1 MALGRTI
8 RSSGDGGGGEQ
19 GTRPTVLTQ
28 ASPVASLT
36 QRGAAAGMFRVN
48 LSWNQQPSIPTPR
61 AEKGFRLLPQ
71 RLEPPSLLH
80 ARLVD
85 LDLGCLYEFNTGQRG
100 VVQALGHRRGSYE
113 RPPYIRLDQD
123 DRSGSA
129 TGENLFVNLDHAE
142 EFSRILFFVFA
153 YAGAFHGANGR
164 VTFIP
169 VAGTPLEVRLDA
181 PIPDARACAVAM
193 LTRHGSDL
201 VVQREMQY
209 TTGYQSELDRRY
221 GWGMR
226 WQEGNKDGAS

>member
-1 MALGRTI
+1 MRLGKMTLRAADEGE
-8 RSSGDGGGGEQ
+8 SGA
-19 GTRPTVLTQ
+19 RPDQLT
-28 ASPVASLT
+28 AANGVRSLT
-36 QRGAAAGMFRVN
+36 ARGAAAGIFRVN

-61 AEKGFRLLPQ
+61 PERGLRLSTR
-71 RLEPPSLLH
+71 RLEPTPIGH

-85 LDLGCLYEFNTGQRG
+85 LDLGCLYEFTTGQRG

-142 EFSRILFFVFA
+142 DFNRILFFVFA
-153 YAGAFHGANGR
+153 YAGAFDGANAR

-169 VAGTPLEVRLDA
+169 VAGNPLEIRLDS
-181 PIPDARACAVAM
+181 PIADARAVAVAT
-193 LTRHGSDL
+193 LIRHGSDL
-201 VVQREMQY
+201 VLQREVQY
-209 TTGYQSELDRRY
+209 TTGYQSELDRMY

-226 WQEGNKDGAS
+226 WAEGQQKGS

>member
-1 MALGRTI
+1 MRFGLTAI
-8 RSSGDGGGGEQ
+8 RASDDGEP
-19 GTRPTVLTQ
+19 GTRPTLLT
-28 ASPVASLT
+28 AANPVASLS

-61 AEKGFRLLPQ
+61 AERGLQRLMPQ
-71 RLEPPSLLH
+71 RLEPAPLLH

-85 LDLGCLYEFNTGQRG
+85 LDLGCLYEFATGQRG

-129 TGENLFVNLDHAE
+129 TGENLFVNLDHGAE
-142 EFSRILFFVFA
+142 FNRILFFVFA
-153 YAGAFHGANGR
+153 YAGAFDGANAR

-169 VAGTPLEVRLDA
+169 VAGNPLEIRLDA
-181 PIPDARACAVAM
+181 PIPEARACAVAM
-193 LTRHGSDL
+193 LVRHGSDL
-201 VVQREMQY
+201 VIQREMQY

-226 WQEGNKDGAS
+226 WQEGQKGTV